1 MELEDIFADVVNVLL
16 FNGEQVILPNSLKN
30 GLTKSQYKADDNK
43 IHEQERDVIKFWED
57 GGINI
62 AIFGLENQTK
72 IDKDMPLRV
81 LNYLTQ
87 EQINMFQSDF
97 KYVADLFVQKR
108 INKNY
113 VVKDGIVQHADEV
126 LKLMSILTGDER
138 YKKSITN
145 LKNGG
150 KPVNMRDII
159 IDNFIEQG
167 VEQGIEKGIEQGIEK
182 FIETLREL
190 GHNDSVIKSKLI
202 EKYDLSEA
210 NANKYLK

>member
-1 MELEDIFADVVNVLL
+1 
-16 FNGEQVILPNSLKN
+16 
-30 GLTKSQYKADDNK
+30 
-43 IHEQERDVIKFWED
+43 
-57 GGINI
+57 
-62 AIFGLENQTK
+62 
-72 IDKDMPLRV
+72 
-81 LNYLTQ
+81 
-87 EQINMFQSDF
+87 MFQSDF

-167 VEQGIEKGIEQGIEK
+167 VEQGIEKGIEQGIKKGIEQGIEK

-202 EKYDLSEA
+202 EKYGLSEA

>member
-1 MELEDIFADVVNVLL
+1 
-16 FNGEQVILPNSLKN
+16 
-30 GLTKSQYKADDNK
+30 
-43 IHEQERDVIKFWED
+43 
-57 GGINI
+57 
-62 AIFGLENQTK
+62 
-72 IDKDMPLRV
+72 
-81 LNYLTQ
+81 
-87 EQINMFQSDF
+87 
-97 KYVADLFVQKR
+97 
-108 INKNY
+108 
-113 VVKDGIVQHADEV
+113 
-126 LKLMSILTGDER
+126 MSILTGDER

-202 EKYDLSEA
+202 EKYGLSET